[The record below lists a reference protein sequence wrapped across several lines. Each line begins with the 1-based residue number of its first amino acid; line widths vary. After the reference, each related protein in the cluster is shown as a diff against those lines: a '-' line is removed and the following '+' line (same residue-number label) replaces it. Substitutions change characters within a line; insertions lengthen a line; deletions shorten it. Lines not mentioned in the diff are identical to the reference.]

1 MLSPN
6 LKQIFMKC
14 CCLEQDVDSKD
25 WTQGAVVSLVLDE
38 NERECKYLCFFILIN
53 LYFFLSNLLNIRYFS
68 CF

>member
-6 LKQIFMKC
+6 LKQIFMEC

-38 NERECKYLCFFILIN
+38 NERECKYQWGFYIYQSIARFTKD
-53 LYFFLSNLLNIRYFS
+53 F
-68 CF
+68 